1 MNKTTYLPWLDTA
14 KGIGIILVI
23 IGHSMFPMHT
33 LIDSFHMPLFF
44 VLSGLT
50 FSAKSTFRSF
60 VAKKAKRILFPF
72 AFWSILSYILGIYN
86 GPLWFLY
93 TLFCALL
100 IAWLLVKKCARNILI
115 IIIGFTT
122 LLLWGGENSL
132 LGNIPIDI
140 VRILSAIIYIVFGY
154 LCGPS
159 IIKSNFTKNIF
170 DRINMQW
177 YFKALATIGLGI
189 LIIIYT
195 AIIFLLEKQHLWANN
210 NPFSFYSL
218 NLFREPILLVITIP
232 LGGIIITFLSS
243 LFLQRI
249 KGLRWLGKN
258 SIVIMCVHFPLCQFL
273 NKQIAQMPHFE
284 TIKYKLLYGLSEYI
298 IVFLFCLVM
307 VLICN
312 RFIPTL
318 SGGVQSTK
326 HSN

>member
-140 VRILSAIIYIVFGY
+140 VRILSAIIYIVF
-154 LCGPS
+154 
-159 IIKSNFTKNIF
+159 
-170 DRINMQW
+170 
-177 YFKALATIGLGI
+177 
-189 LIIIYT
+189 
-195 AIIFLLEKQHLWANN
+195 LE
-210 NPFSFYSL
+210 F
-218 NLFREPILLVITIP
+218 NL
-232 LGGIIITFLSS
+232 
-243 LFLQRI
+243 
-249 KGLRWLGKN
+249 
-258 SIVIMCVHFPLCQFL
+258 
-273 NKQIAQMPHFE
+273 
-284 TIKYKLLYGLSEYI
+284 
-298 IVFLFCLVM
+298 
-307 VLICN
+307 
-312 RFIPTL
+312 
-318 SGGVQSTK
+318 
-326 HSN
+326 